1 MTRAYYDTKP
11 PKLEAVGN
19 GNYLYRWDIQEE
31 EVQHEMMQEGKEE
44 PVSSVKKVQYSCR
57 EVTIHGK
64 PEYGKCVEAVIRS
77 DYSAEAELALIN
89 QFNAYQQGVLSDAGV
104 VSEYEEYLAFV
115 SSVKSMVKEDLE
127 IDPGT
132 PKTASAPRMAD
143 IAKLLMLTVNT
154 MSLTDN
160 DALSVKGVYP
170 EWETLIGKEV
180 KQGDKMQCD
189 GRLWKVLQQH
199 TVQEQWRPG
208 TGTESLYT
216 EIVET
221 ASGTADDPIPY
232 NNNMEL
238 EQGKYYIQDGITYL
252 CTRNT
257 ELPVYQPLADLVGI
271 YVELYSE
278 SR

>member
-160 DALSVKGVYP
+160 DALSVKSVYP

-189 GRLWKVLQQH
+189 GRLWKVPQQH
-199 TVQEQWRPG
+199 TVQEQWRPR

-257 ELPVYQPLADLVGI
+257 EIPVYQPLADLVGI

>member
-143 IAKLLMLTVNT
+143 IAKLLMLTANT

-160 DALSVKGVYP
+160 DALSVKSVYP

-257 ELPVYQPLADLVGI
+257 EIPVYQPLADLVGI

>member
-160 DALSVKGVYP
+160 DALSVKTVYP

-238 EQGKYYIQDGITYL
+238 EHGKYYIQDGITYL

-257 ELPVYQPLADLVGI
+257 EIPVYQPLADLVGI

>member
-31 EVQHEMMQEGKEE
+31 EVQHEMMQEGEEE

-127 IDPGT
+127 IEPGT

-160 DALSVKGVYP
+160 DALSVKSVYP

-257 ELPVYQPLADLVGI
+257 EIPVYQPLADLVGI

>member
-89 QFNAYQQGVLSDAGV
+89 QFNAYQQGGLSDAGV

-127 IDPGT
+127 IDPRT

-160 DALSVKGVYP
+160 DALSVKSVYP

-257 ELPVYQPLADLVGI
+257 EIPVYQPLADLVGI

>member
-11 PKLEAVGN
+11 SKLEAVGN

-31 EVQHEMMQEGKEE
+31 EVQHEMMQEGEEE

-77 DYSAEAELALIN
+77 DYSAEAELSVIN

-160 DALSVKGVYP
+160 DALSVKSVYP

-257 ELPVYQPLADLVGI
+257 EIPVYQPLADLVGI

>member
-160 DALSVKGVYP
+160 DALSVKSVYH

-238 EQGKYYIQDGITYL
+238 EQGKYYIQDDITYL

-257 ELPVYQPLADLVGI
+257 EIPVYQPLADLVGI

>member
-160 DALSVKGVYP
+160 DALSVKSVYP

-199 TVQEQWRPG
+199 TVQGQWRPG

-257 ELPVYQPLADLVGI
+257 EIPVYQPLADLVGI

>member
-132 PKTASAPRMAD
+132 PKTASALRMAD

-160 DALSVKGVYP
+160 DALSVKSVYP

-257 ELPVYQPLADLVGI
+257 EIPVYQPLADLVGI

>member
-104 VSEYEEYLAFV
+104 VSEYEEYIAFV

-160 DALSVKGVYP
+160 DALSVKSVYP

-257 ELPVYQPLADLVGI
+257 EIPVYQPLADLVGI

>member
-11 PKLEAVGN
+11 PKLEAVCN

-31 EVQHEMMQEGKEE
+31 EVQHEMMQEGEEE
-44 PVSSVKKVQYSCR
+44 PVSSVKKVKYSCR

-160 DALSVKGVYP
+160 DALSVKSVYP

-257 ELPVYQPLADLVGI
+257 EIPVYQPLADLVGI

>member
-31 EVQHEMMQEGKEE
+31 EVQHEMMQEGEEE

-89 QFNAYQQGVLSDAGV
+89 RFNAYQQGVLSDAGV

-160 DALSVKGVYP
+160 DALSVKSVYP

-257 ELPVYQPLADLVGI
+257 EIPVYQPLADLVGI

>member
-132 PKTASAPRMAD
+132 PKTASSPRMAD

-160 DALSVKGVYP
+160 DALSVKSVYP

-257 ELPVYQPLADLVGI
+257 EIPVYQPLADLVGI
-271 YVELYSE
+271 YVELYIE

>member
-160 DALSVKGVYP
+160 DALSVKSVYP

-216 EIVET
+216 EISET
-221 ASGTADDPIPY
+221 HIGSIDDPIPY

-238 EQGKYYIQDGITYL
+238 EEGKYYSQDGCTYR
-252 CTRNT
+252 CTRST
-257 ELPVYQPLADLVGI
+257 EVPVYADLKDIVGI
-271 YVELYSE
+271 YVKTV
-278 SR
+278 

>member
-31 EVQHEMMQEGKEE
+31 EVQHEMMQEGEEE

-77 DYSAEAELALIN
+77 DYSAEAELSLIN

-127 IDPGT
+127 IDPRT

-160 DALSVKGVYP
+160 DALSVKSVYP

-257 ELPVYQPLADLVGI
+257 EIPVYQPLADLVGI

>member
-31 EVQHEMMQEGKEE
+31 KVQSEAMQEGKEE

-104 VSEYEEYLAFV
+104 VSEYEEYLAVV

-127 IDPGT
+127 IEPDVPQS
-132 PKTASAPRMAD
+132 ASAPRMAD
-143 IAKLLMLTVNT
+143 IARLLTLTVNT
-154 MSLTDN
+154 MNIADN
-160 DALSVKGVYP
+160 DALSVKSVYP

-180 KQGDKMQCD
+180 KRGDKMQCD

-216 EIVET
+216 EIVES
-221 ASGTADDPIPY
+221 AAGTADDPIPY

-238 EQGKYYIQDGITYL
+238 EQGKYYSQDGEVYL
-252 CTRNT
+252 CTRDT
-257 ELPVYQPLADLVGI
+257 EIPVYNPLKDLVGL
-271 YVELYSE
+271 YVEVVS
-278 SR
+278 

>member
-104 VSEYEEYLAFV
+104 VSEYDEYLAFV

-160 DALSVKGVYP
+160 DALSVKSVYP

-238 EQGKYYIQDGITYL
+238 EQGKYYIQYGITYL

-257 ELPVYQPLADLVGI
+257 EIPVYQPLADLVGI

>member
-31 EVQHEMMQEGKEE
+31 EVQHEMMQEGEEE

-104 VSEYEEYLAFV
+104 VSEYEEYIAFV

-160 DALSVKGVYP
+160 DALSVKSVYP

-238 EQGKYYIQDGITYL
+238 EQGKYYSQDGVTYL

-257 ELPVYQPLADLVGI
+257 EIPVYQPLADLVGI

>member
-132 PKTASAPRMAD
+132 PKTASALRIAD

-160 DALSVKGVYP
+160 DALSVKSIYP

-257 ELPVYQPLADLVGI
+257 EIPVYQPLADLVGI

>member
-31 EVQHEMMQEGKEE
+31 KVQSEAMQEGKEE
-44 PVSSVKKVQYSCR
+44 PVSSVKKVQYSCH

-77 DYSAEAELALIN
+77 DYSAEAELSLIN

-127 IDPGT
+127 IEPDVPQS
-132 PKTASAPRMAD
+132 ASAPRMAD
-143 IAKLLMLTVNT
+143 IARLLTLTVNT
-154 MSLTDN
+154 MNITDN
-160 DALSVKGVYP
+160 DALSVKSVYP

-199 TVQEQWRPG
+199 TVQEQWRPR

-216 EIVET
+216 EIVES
-221 ASGTADDPIPY
+221 AAGTIDDPIPY
-232 NNNMEL
+232 DNNMEL
-238 EQGKYYIQDGITYL
+238 EQGKYYSQDGEVYL
-252 CTRNT
+252 CTRDT
-257 ELPVYQPLADLVGI
+257 EIPVYNSLKDLVGL
-271 YVELYSE
+271 YVEVVS
-278 SR
+278 

>member
-77 DYSAEAELALIN
+77 DYSAEAELALFN

-143 IAKLLMLTVNT
+143 IVKLLMLTVNT

-160 DALSVKGVYP
+160 DALSVKSVYP

-257 ELPVYQPLADLVGI
+257 EIPVYQPLADLVGI

>member
-77 DYSAEAELALIN
+77 DYSAEAELAIIN
-89 QFNAYQQGVLSDAGV
+89 QFNASQQGVLSDAGV

-160 DALSVKGVYP
+160 DALSVKSVYP

-208 TGTESLYT
+208 TGIESLYT

-257 ELPVYQPLADLVGI
+257 EIPVYQPLADLVGI

>member
-115 SSVKSMVKEDLE
+115 SSVKSMVKEGLE
-127 IDPGT
+127 IDPRT

-160 DALSVKGVYP
+160 DALSVKSVYP

-257 ELPVYQPLADLVGI
+257 EIPVYQPLADLVGI

>member
-31 EVQHEMMQEGKEE
+31 EVQHEMMQEGEEE

-77 DYSAEAELALIN
+77 DYSAEAELSLIN

-132 PKTASAPRMAD
+132 QTTASAPRMTD
-143 IAKLLMLTVNT
+143 IARLLMLTVNT

-160 DALSVKGVYP
+160 DALSVKSIYP

-257 ELPVYQPLADLVGI
+257 EIPVYQPLADLVGI

>member
-115 SSVKSMVKEDLE
+115 SSVKSMVKDDLE
-127 IDPGT
+127 IDPRT

-160 DALSVKGVYP
+160 DALSVKSVYP

-257 ELPVYQPLADLVGI
+257 EIPVYQPLADLVGI

>member
-160 DALSVKGVYP
+160 DALSVKSVYP

-257 ELPVYQPLADLVGI
+257 DIPVYQPLADLVGI

>member
-154 MSLTDN
+154 MSLADN
-160 DALSVKGVYP
+160 DALSVQSVYP

-257 ELPVYQPLADLVGI
+257 EIPVYQPLADLVGI

>member
-160 DALSVKGVYP
+160 DALSVKSVYP

-199 TVQEQWRPG
+199 TVQEQWRQG

-257 ELPVYQPLADLVGI
+257 EIPVYQPLADLVGI

>member
-31 EVQHEMMQEGKEE
+31 EVQHEMMQDGKEE

-143 IAKLLMLTVNT
+143 IAKLLMLAVNT

-160 DALSVKGVYP
+160 DALSVKSVYP

-257 ELPVYQPLADLVGI
+257 EIPVYQPLADLVGI

>member
-160 DALSVKGVYP
+160 DALSVKSVYP
-170 EWETLIGKEV
+170 EWETLIGKAV

-257 ELPVYQPLADLVGI
+257 EIPVYQPLADLVGI

>member
-127 IDPGT
+127 IDPKT

-160 DALSVKGVYP
+160 DALSVKSVYP

-257 ELPVYQPLADLVGI
+257 EIPVYQPLADLVGI

>member
-115 SSVKSMVKEDLE
+115 SSVKSMVKEDLD

-160 DALSVKGVYP
+160 DALSVKSVYP
-170 EWETLIGKEV
+170 EWETLIGKAV

-238 EQGKYYIQDGITYL
+238 EQGKYYSQDGNVYL

-257 ELPVYQPLADLVGI
+257 EIPVYQPLADLVGI
-271 YVELYSE
+271 YVELQSE

>member
-19 GNYLYRWDIQEE
+19 GNYRYRWDIQEE
-31 EVQHEMMQEGKEE
+31 EVQHEMMQEGEEE
-44 PVSSVKKVQYSCR
+44 PVSSVKKVKYSCR

-160 DALSVKGVYP
+160 DALSVKSVYP

-257 ELPVYQPLADLVGI
+257 EIPVYQPLADLVGI

>member
-44 PVSSVKKVQYSCR
+44 PVSPVKKVQYSCR
-57 EVTIHGK
+57 EVIIHGK

-160 DALSVKGVYP
+160 DALSVKSVYP

-199 TVQEQWRPG
+199 TVQEQWRPR

-257 ELPVYQPLADLVGI
+257 EIPVYQPLADLVGI

>member
-19 GNYLYRWDIQEE
+19 VNYLYRWDIQEE

-160 DALSVKGVYP
+160 DALSVKSVYP

-257 ELPVYQPLADLVGI
+257 EIPVYQPLADLVGI

>member
-104 VSEYEEYLAFV
+104 VSEYEKYLAFV

-132 PKTASAPRMAD
+132 PKTASALRMAD

-160 DALSVKGVYP
+160 DALSVKSVYP

-257 ELPVYQPLADLVGI
+257 EIPVYQPLADLVGI

>member
-31 EVQHEMMQEGKEE
+31 EVQHEMMQEGEEE

-89 QFNAYQQGVLSDAGV
+89 QLNAYQQGVLSDAGV

-160 DALSVKGVYP
+160 DALSVKSVYP

-257 ELPVYQPLADLVGI
+257 EIPVYQPLADLVGI

>member
-11 PKLEAVGN
+11 PKLKAVGN

-31 EVQHEMMQEGKEE
+31 EVQHEMMQEGEEE

-77 DYSAEAELALIN
+77 DYSAEAELSLIN

-160 DALSVKGVYP
+160 DALSVKSVYP

-257 ELPVYQPLADLVGI
+257 EIPVYQPLADLVGI

>member
-31 EVQHEMMQEGKEE
+31 EVQHEMMQEGEEE

-77 DYSAEAELALIN
+77 DYSVEAELAVIN

-160 DALSVKGVYP
+160 DALSVKSVYP

-257 ELPVYQPLADLVGI
+257 EIPVYQPLADLVGI